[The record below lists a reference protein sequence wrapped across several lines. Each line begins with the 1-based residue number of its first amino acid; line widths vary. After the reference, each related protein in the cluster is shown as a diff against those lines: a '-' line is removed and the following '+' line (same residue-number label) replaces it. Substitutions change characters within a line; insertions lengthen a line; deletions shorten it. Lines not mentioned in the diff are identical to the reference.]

1 MFDSLTEEIK
11 SDFCASFS
19 TWHRSEKG
27 TFSEIS
33 CPHGSQIIKTIFF
46 FYFKELGGPAAK
58 NPIRACALILL
69 SDQLK
74 TLTVSCCCAVVGEHI
89 KVLLSASVSQAFYTE
104 ILVSHF
110 GRKIC
115 NALKN
120 VLMR

>member
-46 FYFKELGGPAAK
+46 FYFEELGGPAAK

-69 SDQLK
+69 SDQNIN
-74 TLTVSCCCAVVGEHI
+74 SQ
-89 KVLLSASVSQAFYTE
+89 LLLCHGGRAHKSFAECKCQPS
-104 ILVSHF
+104 ILHRNFS
-110 GRKIC
+110 
-115 NALKN
+115 
-120 VLMR
+120 